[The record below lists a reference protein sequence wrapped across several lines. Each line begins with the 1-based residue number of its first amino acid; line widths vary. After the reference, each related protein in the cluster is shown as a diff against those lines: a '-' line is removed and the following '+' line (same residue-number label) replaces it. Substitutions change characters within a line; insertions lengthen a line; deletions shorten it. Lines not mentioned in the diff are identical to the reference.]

1 MRGPREPEGR
11 DPFRPHG
18 RPRIGHEPSGHSAQ
32 AAELLEEPPVYG
44 AYDRYE
50 PSFYTGIGP
59 RSDDARRVHPHLR
72 SPVL

>member
-1 MRGPREPEGR
+1 MAALALGVILAG
-11 DPFRPHG
+11 
-18 RPRIGHEPSGHSAQ
+18 SAW

-44 AYDRYE
+44 AFYDRYE

-59 RSDDARRVHPHLR
+59 RSDDARRAHPHLR